1 MEISMLCLGAL
12 LMVGLQDNVEQCPV
26 IVPQREVRE
35 FSYEDAQ
42 LLMRIAQAEAGNQG
56 VEGMELVMAVVLN
69 RAASDEFPD
78 TIEKVIFQNNQF
90 QPVTDGRFYK
100 VELSRE
106 AHLALADI
114 EAGAILDEDIVAF
127 EITSNNRSL
136 ETYFDY
142 SYTVGGHDFYVSK
155 NKNAAKAAGRGAK

>member
-1 MEISMLCLGAL
+1 
-12 LMVGLQDNVEQCPV
+12 MVGLQDNVEQCPV

>member
-1 MEISMLCLGAL
+1 
-12 LMVGLQDNVEQCPV
+12 MVGLQDNVEQCPV

-56 VEGMELVMAVVLN
+56 VEGMELVMSVVLN

-78 TIEKVIFQNNQF
+78 TIEKVIFQKNQF
-90 QPVTDGRFYK
+90 QPITNGSFYT
-100 VELSRE
+100 VELSKE

-127 EITSNNRSL
+127 EITSNRSL

-142 SYTVGGHDFYVSK
+142 AYTVGDHDFYVSK
-155 NKNAAKAAGRGAK
+155 NKNAVKAAGQGRIRSNGDREH

>member
-26 IVPQREVRE
+26 IVPQSEVRE

-56 VEGMELVMAVVLN
+56 VKGMELVMAVVLN
-69 RAASDEFPD
+69 RKESEDFPD
-78 TIEKVIFQNNQF
+78 TIEEVIYQPHQF
-90 QPVTDGRFYK
+90 QPVTDGRLEK
-100 VELSRE
+100 VTISRE
-106 AHLALADI
+106 AHLALASI
-114 EAGAILDEDIVAF
+114 EAGAILDEDIMAF

-136 ETYFDY
+136 EAYFDY
-142 SYTVGGHDFYVSK
+142 SYTYGGHDFYI
-155 NKNAAKAAGRGAK
+155 AKAKGGK